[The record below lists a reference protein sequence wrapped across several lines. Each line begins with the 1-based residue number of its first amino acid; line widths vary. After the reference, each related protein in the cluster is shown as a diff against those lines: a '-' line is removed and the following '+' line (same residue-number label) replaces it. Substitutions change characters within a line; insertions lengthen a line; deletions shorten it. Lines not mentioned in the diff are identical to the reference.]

1 VVLGFGGHEEFLLIY
16 DLLLSIDDLE
26 FTNLGLLA
34 GGKKRQPSIIGRTCA
49 FESKI
54 VLDSRFLILVT
65 RCEKRR

>member
-1 VVLGFGGHEEFLLIY
+1 MGLGGHEEFLLIY
-16 DLLLSIDDLE
+16 DLLLSIDNLE

-34 GGKKRQPSIIGRTCA
+34 GGKKRRPSIIGRMCA

-54 VLDSRFLILVT
+54 VVDSRYPILVT